1 MFPESYP
8 DAMTNAVHCDSGPC
22 HMIEADVIMR
32 GADPREPVMAHPPQ
46 TDSDI
51 TLREWLAA
59 AAAKDRTK
67 GIKLDFKR

>member
-1 MFPESYP
+1 
-8 DAMTNAVHCDSGPC
+8 
-22 HMIEADVIMR
+22 MIEADVVMR
-32 GADPREPVMAHPPQ
+32 GSDPREPVMAHPPQ

-59 AAAKDRTK
+59 VKERAK